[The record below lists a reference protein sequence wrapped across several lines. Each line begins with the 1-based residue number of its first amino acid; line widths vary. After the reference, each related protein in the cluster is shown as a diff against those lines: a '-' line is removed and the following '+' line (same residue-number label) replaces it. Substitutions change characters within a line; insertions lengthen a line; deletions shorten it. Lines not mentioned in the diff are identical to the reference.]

1 MKRLFSCWLFSVVL
15 ALGFSAPAFADGKGH
30 GHGHHHGGGGGS
42 TSDMPIPL
50 GDVFLPGDD
59 ESIFEKFSFAV
70 GSQSSFS
77 ATIKSQGIDDFVG
90 TLIGRKGNNFAQKF
104 SFHDGMQTFSTLIG
118 PGKYWFVLLG
128 TWAEDSAFYAGRLS
142 VAPVPEPAEWMM
154 IIAGVAMMGFV
165 VSRRRNIG

>member
-30 GHGHHHGGGGGS
+30 GHQHGGGGGP
-42 TSDMPIPL
+42 TSDIRIPF
-50 GDVFLPGDD
+50 GDVFGPGDI
-59 ESIFEKFSFAV
+59 ESQIERIFNFTV

-77 ATIKSQGIDDFVG
+77 GKIMSSGIDDFVG
-90 TLIGRKGNNFAQKF
+90 TLISRKGNFAKSF
-104 SFHDGMQTFSTLIG
+104 SFDDGMETFSALIG
-118 PGKYWFVLLG
+118 PGKYSFVLLG
-128 TWAEDSAFYAGRLS
+128 TVADEPAFYAGRIS
-142 VAPVPEPAEWMM
+142 IAPVPEPAEWMM